1 MFRYALVFTTTFI
14 VGSLTVQAQAQAPD
28 AILFNGKVS
37 TLNAKA
43 DTVQALAVREGRI
56 QAVGSNVNIKKLAG
70 KQTQLINLQGKT
82 VIPGL
87 IDSHIHAVRAALS
100 YSTEVHWFGTQS
112 IAQAMQRLKDAAAKA
127 QPNTWLIVA
136 GGWTE
141 EQFAEKRRPTQAE
154 IIAAAP
160 NHLVYV
166 QWMYGWALL
175 NPAGMK
181 ALQINSDSD
190 LAGGGKLVREAQGQ
204 YTGEIVGGIV
214 PLFDKLPLPT
224 FEQKVDGTRKFFSEL
239 NRVGLTGLMDPGG
252 FNMSPQQYAP
262 LFQVWR
268 NGELTI
274 RVNYSYFSQKKDK
287 EFEEFKELTQ
297 LLPMGFGDSML
308 RFNGIGERITFGMY
322 NNDNPTDKDK
332 EEFFKIAKWAAENG
346 MTLTQHWQPNFSIHH
361 LLDVLER
368 VNKEVPIS
376 KLRWSIA
383 HLNDGTEES
392 FQRMKKLGI
401 GWAMQD
407 AMFLDG
413 DKTLASKG
421 AEALKR
427 MPPIKTAMRVG
438 VTIGAGTDAHR
449 VANYNPFIA
458 LRWMLDGKS
467 ASGTPLRGP
476 EETPDRL
483 QSLRMYT
490 LGSAWLAHDDARRGS
505 LELGKWADLA
515 VLTKDYFS
523 IPVQEIDQIHSVL
536 TMVGGK
542 VVHAEGNYTPFKK

>member
-154 IIAAAP
+154 IMGAAP

-332 EEFFKIAKWAAENG
+332 EEFF
-346 MTLTQHWQPNFSIHH
+346 
-361 LLDVLER
+361 
-368 VNKEVPIS
+368 
-376 KLRWSIA
+376 
-383 HLNDGTEES
+383 
-392 FQRMKKLGI
+392 
-401 GWAMQD
+401 
-407 AMFLDG
+407 
-413 DKTLASKG
+413 
-421 AEALKR
+421 
-427 MPPIKTAMRVG
+427 
-438 VTIGAGTDAHR
+438 
-449 VANYNPFIA
+449 
-458 LRWMLDGKS
+458 
-467 ASGTPLRGP
+467 
-476 EETPDRL
+476 
-483 QSLRMYT
+483 
-490 LGSAWLAHDDARRGS
+490 
-505 LELGKWADLA
+505 
-515 VLTKDYFS
+515 
-523 IPVQEIDQIHSVL
+523 
-536 TMVGGK
+536 
-542 VVHAEGNYTPFKK
+542 